1 MKVISDIVIYI
12 IMACAVIGCFYS
24 IKDSESELGQQF
36 TAGIEAIGGLFIP
49 IAGIMAAL
57 PILNIF
63 ISKFI
68 APLFTVFGADAAMAA
83 TSLLAVDMGGYQ
95 LAAALAQTHE
105 AWIISMTVGY
115 MAGATIVFSIPIATK
130 IIDVKYHRQL
140 SVGTMIGFIT
150 IPIGVFITNVLIMI
164 FNPMVR
170 TIVSSDPNAPQI
182 LLNMTLMILVK
193 NLLPLIIICLLMAIG
208 LWKKSELMIK
218 GFQYFSKFIEI
229 FTKAILT
236 ISILEHFTHI
246 FTNLLGGYILDPIIA
261 DSIDIERALE
271 VSGYIGLMLSGA
283 LPMVYLIETKLK
295 KPIENLSDKL
305 GISRKIATGILAS
318 SANVIAAFAM
328 IDDTMSD
335 REMIAITAFS
345 VCGAFVIGD
354 HLAFTANFQPQLI
367 LPLMIGKLTA
377 GLLAVWI
384 ALKVTSK
391 TSINNAL

>member
-1 MKVISDIVIYI
+1 M
-12 IMACAVIGCFYS
+12 
-24 IKDSESELGQQF
+24 E
-36 TAGIEAIGGLFIP
+36 
-49 IAGIMAAL
+49 
-57 PILNIF
+57 
-63 ISKFI
+63 
-68 APLFTVFGADAAMAA
+68 
-83 TSLLAVDMGGYQ
+83 
-95 LAAALAQTHE
+95 
-105 AWIISMTVGY
+105 
-115 MAGATIVFSIPIATK
+115 
-130 IIDVKYHRQL
+130 
-140 SVGTMIGFIT
+140 
-150 IPIGVFITNVLIMI
+150 
-164 FNPMVR
+164 
-170 TIVSSDPNAPQI
+170 
-182 LLNMTLMILVK
+182 
-193 NLLPLIIICLLMAIG
+193 
-208 LWKKSELMIK
+208 KKSELMIK

-229 FTKAILT
+229 FTKVILT

-271 VSGYIGLMLSGA
+271 VAGYIGLMLSGA

-318 SANVIAAFAM
+318 SANVIASFAM

-384 ALKVTSK
+384 ALKG
-391 TSINNAL
+391 IMYIM

>member
-1 MKVISDIVIYI
+1 MKIISDLVIYI

-24 IKDSESELGQQF
+24 IKDSEYELGKQF
-36 TAGIEAIGGLFIP
+36 TAGIESIGGLFIP

-57 PILNIF
+57 PILNVF

-130 IIDVKYHRQL
+130 IIDEKYHRQL
-140 SVGTMIGFIT
+140 SIGTMIGFIT
-150 IPIGVFITNVLIMI
+150 IPLGVLVTNILIMI
-164 FNPMVR
+164 FNPMIR
-170 TIVSSDPNAPQI
+170 TVVSSDPNAPQV
-182 LLNMTLMILVK
+182 LLNMTFVILMK

-229 FTKAILT
+229 FTKVILT

-246 FTNLLGGYILDPIIA
+246 FSNLFGTYPLDPIIA
-261 DSIDIERALE
+261 DSVDIERALE
-271 VSGYIGLMLSGA
+271 VAGYIGLMLSGA

-305 GISRKIATGILAS
+305 NISRKIATGILAS
-318 SANVIAAFAM
+318 SANVIAAFTM
-328 IDDTMSD
+328 IDDTMDD
-335 REMIAITAFS
+335 REIIAITAFS

-391 TSINNAL
+391 ISTNNTL